1 MLQDFGANRAQSATK
16 AIEGEIVSESEN
28 SFKTNKEEKLNN
40 LKNVVRGISENTSEE
55 MSREETLS
63 QLAPLGVINEEMS
76 ENEVLAQLGS
86 LSDEVGG
93 ISEAEKEDLIRQLE
107 PLGQSIMDKENE
119 EILSQLAPIG
129 VINEEMS
136 EDEVVAQLGSLSD
149 EVGGISEAE
158 KEDLIKQLEPIEKS
172 IIEEQNKELLT
183 QLGPL
188 GGTTEEIHQ
197 ENNET
202 IEIKESNEVEEN
214 HEETI
219 IEPISQTQSNIE
231 TNGDIPVEI
240 SGGTDP
246 ELLDKFKQE
255 CKAVLDEN
263 STYFENLTN
272 EIEDEINDLE
282 SKLSEKVK
290 QDIMNNIQENYK
302 DEEKLNK
309 YINSFEEGSY
319 EREYAELFAKY
330 KSYLDLDGESSLSKD
345 QKLEALISRYN
356 SQGLEIP
363 QEVAQIKDSKDLDEL
378 TLVDSQDKE
387 AESRRKNIVMTQY
400 QQDNSNESK
409 VSIEPDSKIN
419 DIKDVELKAT
429 MSDLAKIDS
438 AKFRVHGK
446 LDGEIDTKVQS
457 DIQADFESRI
467 NSLTEDLG
475 VKPDSSIN
483 DIFNNMDKEAQRQ
496 FNGYKLGNIEP
507 SKLTGSAKDLAII
520 EREAQHLKFAMNV
533 EGKSYSAS
541 SPNEVINNLQKE
553 RAKITASEGGIAQRR
568 NITMTEGG
576 KSPNG
581 NITMTEGGKSPNG
594 NIAMTEGGKSPNG
607 NITMTEG
614 GKSPNGNIAMT
625 EGGKGPN
632 KNIDKK
638 VV

>member
-16 AIEGEIVSESEN
+16 AIEGEIVSESE
-28 SFKTNKEEKLNN
+28 KENKEKRLNN
-40 LKNVVRGISENTSEE
+40 LKNVVKEISEGTSSSSEVEENSDKE
-55 MSREETLS
+55 MSKDEVLA
-63 QLAPLGVINEEMS
+63 QLAPLGVVNEEMS
-76 ENEVLAQLGS
+76 KDEVLAQLAPLG
-86 LSDEVGG
+86 DEVGG
-93 ISEAEKEDLIRQLE
+93 ISEEEKEDLMRQLE
-107 PLGQSIMDKENE
+107 PLGQSIIEKQNE
-119 EILSQLAPIG
+119 ELLSQLAPL
-129 VINEEMS
+129 
-136 EDEVVAQLGSLSD
+136 DA
-149 EVGGISEAE
+149 
-158 KEDLIKQLEPIEKS
+158 
-172 IIEEQNKELLT
+172 
-183 QLGPL
+183 
-188 GGTTEEIHQ
+188 TTEEIHE
-197 ENNET
+197 ENNEET
-202 IEIKESNEVEEN
+202 
-214 HEETI
+214 TI
-219 IEPISQTQSNIE
+219 IEPISQTQNNIE

-263 STYFENLTN
+263 STYFENLTKG
-272 EIEDEINDLE
+272 IEDRLTYLE
-282 SKLSEKVK
+282 DKLSEKVK
-290 QDIMNNIQENYK
+290 RDIMNNIQENYK
-302 DEEKLNK
+302 DYEKLNK

-363 QEVAQIKDSKDLDEL
+363 REVAQIKDSKDLDEL

-419 DIKDVELKAT
+419 YIKDVELKAT

-438 AKFRVHGK
+438 AKFRVHGE

-457 DIQADFESRI
+457 YIQADFESRI
-467 NSLTEDLG
+467 NSLTENLG
-475 VKPDSSIN
+475 IEPNSSIN
-483 DIFNNMDKEAQRQ
+483 KIFNNMDIKAQQQ
-496 FNGYKLGNIEP
+496 FNDYKLGNIEP
-507 SKLTGSAKDLAII
+507 SKLEGSAKDLAIL
-520 EREAQHLKFAMNV
+520 EKEAQHLKFAMNV

-594 NIAMTEGGKSPNG
+594 NIAMTEGGKSP
-607 NITMTEG
+607 
-614 GKSPNGNIAMT
+614 KGNIAMT

>member
-188 GGTTEEIHQ
+188 GGTTEEIYE

-202 IEIKESNEVEEN
+202 IKTEESNEVEEN
-214 HEETI
+214 HEETTI

-231 TNGDIPVEI
+231 TDGDIPVEI

-345 QKLEALISRYN
+345 QKLEALIYN

-378 TLVDSQDKE
+378 TLVYSQDKE
-387 AESRRKNIVMTQY
+387 AENRRKNIVMTQY
-400 QQDNSNESK
+400 QQDNQSNKSEATIK
-409 VSIEPDSKIN
+409 PDPRIN

-457 DIQADFESRI
+457 YIQADFESRI

-483 DIFNNMDKEAQRQ
+483 DIFNNMDIKAQQQ
-496 FNGYKLGNIEP
+496 FNDYKLGNIEP

-581 NITMTEGGKSPNG
+581 NI
-594 NIAMTEGGKSPNG
+594 AMTEGGKGP
-607 NITMTEG
+607 
-614 GKSPNGNIAMT
+614 KGNIAMT